1 MHPPGSTGTTAPRAP
16 RSDRVHRPPGLSL
29 AILAVALLYG
39 AMPLVEVYFLRRI
52 DAVSEEAFIL
62 GGVGIDTWTIL
73 EGLYGGLV
81 LVVCILAWWGR
92 PAWIRY
98 VFMVAVLL
106 PAAVMLYRVIQTW
119 LTPADPIAGGQAQEI
134 AQGFLRCQLP
144 GLILV
149 PLYVVWYANRAPAR
163 AFYRRVP
170 LSALATAEPGDEE
183 TSALTRGDARNRP
196 R

>member
-1 MHPPGSTGTTAPRAP
+1 M
-16 RSDRVHRPPGLSL
+16 HRPPGLSL

-62 GGVGIDTWTIL
+62 GGVGIDTWTVL

-134 AQGFLRCQLP
+134 AQGFALPATRSDPGAAVRGVVCQPRPGARFLP
-144 GLILV
+144 
-149 PLYVVWYANRAPAR
+149 P
-163 AFYRRVP
+163 
-170 LSALATAEPGDEE
+170 SAAVGAMTAEPGDEE
-183 TSALTRGDARNRP
+183 TALSPGATRVTGRVRP
-196 R
+196 A